1 MHRFVF
7 AVLPARRTA
16 LALVAAALLVTA
28 GARSAAAQSTA
39 GQPAAPVVTPFSF
52 GLWGDL
58 PYAKN
63 GDGPKMKR
71 LIDNMNEAD
80 IAFSMFDGDTKDG
93 SSECTDGSYADAVAL
108 FDQLK
113 RPMIYVPGDNEWTDC
128 HRLNNG
134 GYDNLERL
142 AHVRKTLFATNQ
154 SYGQAKLTLEQ
165 QGKPGEAFSENTR
178 LIHNGI
184 VFVGLNI
191 PGSNNNKVFD
201 EKDCTRKSARKAEQC
216 AADNAE
222 YEERDAANIAWMKE
236 ALAKAKA
243 IGAPGVVLTFQADLG
258 FDLPE
263 TEGVDERKTPGYDG
277 YDRFI
282 DALVAEARGYDGQI
296 LIVHGDTHF
305 FKVDKPLVNQANL
318 IANVTR
324 VETFGSPN
332 AHWVKVDV
340 DPAARELFVVHPMIV
355 PGN

>member
-1 MHRFVF
+1 MTPFVF
-7 AVLPARRTA
+7 SARSARRAAAA
-16 LALVAAALLVTA
+16 LALSALMAA
-28 GARSAAAQSTA
+28 GGAAAQT
-39 GQPAAPVVTPFSF
+39 VTPFSF

-63 GDGPKMKR
+63 GDGPKMRR
-71 LIDNMNEAD
+71 LVDNMNAAD
-80 IAFSMFDGDTKDG
+80 IAFSVFDGDTKDG
-93 SSECTDGSYADAVAL
+93 SSECANASYLDAAAL
-108 FDQLK
+108 FDSLK

-142 AHVRKTLFATNQ
+142 AHIRKTMFATNQ
-154 SYGQAKLTLEQ
+154 SYGQSKLTLEQ
-165 QGKPGEAFSENTR
+165 QGKPGEKFSENTR

-191 PGSNNNKVFD
+191 PGSNNNKVLD
-201 EKDCTRKSARKAEQC
+201 EKDCTKKSARKAEQC

-236 ALAKAKA
+236 AFVKAKA
-243 IGAPGVVLTFQADLG
+243 LKSPGVALTFQADLG

-263 TEGVDERKTPGYDG
+263 TEDKDERKNSNVDG

-282 DALVAEARGYDGQI
+282 DALVAEAKGYDGQI

-340 DPAARELFVVHPMIV
+340 DPTARELFIVHPMIV

>member
-1 MHRFVF
+1 MLSSVF
-7 AVLPARRTA
+7 SPRAARRAAVA
-16 LALVAAALLVTA
+16 LAVSTLMAA
-28 GARSAAAQSTA
+28 GGAAAQT
-39 GQPAAPVVTPFSF
+39 VTPFSF

-63 GDGPKMKR
+63 GDGPKMRR
-71 LIDNMNEAD
+71 LIDNMNAAD

-93 SSECTDGSYADAVAL
+93 SSECTNASYADAAAL
-108 FDQLK
+108 FDSLK
-113 RPMIYVPGDNEWTDC
+113 RPVIYVPGDNEWTDC

-134 GYDNLERL
+134 GHDNLERL
-142 AHVRKTLFATNQ
+142 AYLRKTLFATNQ
-154 SYGQAKLTLEQ
+154 SYGQSKLTLEQ
-165 QGKPGEAFSENTR
+165 QGKPGEKFSENTR
-178 LIHNGI
+178 LIHNGV

-191 PGSNNNKVFD
+191 PGSNNNKVLG
-201 EKDCTRKSARKAEQC
+201 EKDCTKKSARKADQC

-236 ALAKAKA
+236 AIAKAKA
-243 IGAPGVVLTFQADLG
+243 LKAPGVVLTFQADLG

-263 TEGVDERKTPGYDG
+263 TEDVNERKTPGFDG

-282 DALVAEARGYDGQI
+282 DALVDEAKAYDGQI

-340 DPAARELFVVHPMIV
+340 DPTARELFVVHPMIV